1 MKLIKNIQSIAK
13 DVLQQEALALQ
24 NLVELI
30 DEQFEKCVN
39 AILNSEGRVVV
50 SGVGKSAIVGQKIVA
65 TLNST
70 GTPALFMHAADAIHG
85 DLGMIQQNDIVIV
98 ISRSGDT
105 AEIKILIPLLK
116 RVGVTVI
123 GMVSNKE
130 SYLGRNA
137 DHILHAYAPQEADPL
152 NLAPSTSTTV
162 TMALG
167 DALAISLLEC
177 RGFSHDD
184 FAKYH
189 PGGALGKRLYLKVC
203 DLYPNNLLPV
213 IHESA
218 NLQQVILEITSKLL
232 GATAVVDDAGKVRG
246 VITDGDLRRMLKQHD
261 VHNLLNLKAR
271 DIMTVSPITVHP
283 EEYAVKALEIMQS
296 KSITQLLVVEDEFV
310 KGFIHLHDLL
320 KEGLV

>member
-116 RVGVTVI
+116 RVGVTII

-218 NLQQVILEITSKLL
+218 NLQQVILEISSKLL
-232 GATAVVDDAGKVRG
+232 GATAVVDDSGKVRG

-261 VHNLLNLKAR
+261 VHNLLSLKAR